1 MKLVY
6 QTGTTAREEPGD
18 AEALPFL
25 LRAEFSPPEF
35 MHALFATL
43 YGGTEEVRVRAAS
56 TAELDDMLQKGQW
69 ESHPRL
75 RRFVITGPDG
85 EIRRE
90 APVRDLHHR
99 VVEG

>member
-6 QTGTTAREEPGD
+6 QTGTTAREEPGG

-25 LRAEFSPPEF
+25 LRVEFSPPEF
-35 MHALFATL
+35 MNVLFAML
-43 YGGTEEVRVRAAS
+43 YGGTEEVHVRAAS
-56 TAELDDMLQKGQW
+56 AAELDELVQKEQW

-85 EIRRE
+85 EIRRGGPR
-90 APVRDLHHR
+90 A
-99 VVEG
+99 